1 VKMTSITKN
10 LLKYFETQ
18 FIEPSTQ
25 LVEGVT
31 DENYQEVLKE
41 IEHNLK
47 EALKYVQTMRS

>member
-1 VKMTSITKN
+1 MTSITKN